1 MYFRNRTDAGQML
14 AAKLISYK
22 GKPGVVLAVPRG
34 GVPVAYEVA
43 RILELPL
50 ELILTKKIGHPMN
63 PEYAIGAASLE
74 DYFVVPH
81 EQVSPRYITGEVER
95 IRQTLRS
102 MHSKFMGNREPEKL
116 TGKTVIVID
125 DGIATGNTLLATI
138 QVLKKANPAKIIIA
152 VPVASEQAAEKL
164 AEVADVFVAIH
175 IPDVFYGVGAFYED
189 FSQVS
194 DDEVLHF
201 LEKWQEEFTA
211 RRQA

>member
-1 MYFRNRTDAGQML
+1 
-14 AAKLISYK
+14 
-22 GKPGVVLAVPRG
+22 
-34 GVPVAYEVA
+34 
-43 RILELPL
+43 
-50 ELILTKKIGHPMN
+50 
-63 PEYAIGAASLE
+63 
-74 DYFVVPH
+74 
-81 EQVSPRYITGEVER
+81 
-95 IRQTLRS
+95 
-102 MHSKFMGNREPEKL
+102 MGNREPEKL